1 MHEIPNLPFPSLNP
15 EEQTVA
21 AHTAEPVPAVEQDG
35 DEPSSADQE

>member
-21 AHTAEPVPAVEQDG
+21 AHTEPTPAVEQDG
-35 DEPSSADQE
+35 DDQPSADQE